1 MTHSALHNLAIPY
14 IYSRFDIVWPDGPL
28 LGETRSGVDA
38 LTYGLSTLVMSMDVF
53 GDSHAHTLRETAS
66 YTCVHCG
73 ETNSK
78 VAKTETGTLQ
88 RRYRKGNYFAQY
100 TRKFS
105 LGNGPPK
112 WVKKYFISKESGKM
126 LGTLVALAVAR
137 MPRLETFMW
146 DMPTGILRDVWVAL
160 SSLGD
165 CPDGQESRL
174 ERIWIRWH
182 DNHAILALSRAHEQA
197 GLPHSASVSQSSSTG
212 APSDIRML
220 NSLNRPLTLL
230 ERSYKNIEHPN
241 LSILPPLK
249 SVTVLDID
257 EPAYLNELSILVERS
272 IDRLREL
279 RIGTASVPLA
289 KTWSTLDQNNIAT
302 PNTIDPMLSYL
313 TSGGILGLIM
323 SGFYDCRGRA
333 YPLVPSFKESQSANK
348 HVGGHEVAATVMDAE
363 VPSEVQDEANL
374 INLGDPQETP
384 ESLKVLSS
392 ASDQI
397 PGFNVSTPKLA
408 PCIPPSAIGVTPS
421 AVDDLLVLMQAS
433 DASNLPSTTSAMI
446 PSESQ
451 RDSHHKSIPS
461 RKAEQALEEQPLPSY
476 KTSALPCSPSKPRK
490 LSLETLEL
498 ERVPINTVVLQKAI
512 DWLVLTSLTLLNC
525 ESDEELWKALRRTY
539 SPRSKPVPIPSS
551 TRSMKGTPDSQLLK
565 SPTSDLSSAP
575 LLEYRLKLRKI
586 HTNNVTPGLITFL
599 KEALAPNSLEWL
611 FLQEGGSASGSKV
624 TLDTIY
630 RGPLR
635 RHRASLTKLM
645 IDGTEQRGG
654 GSGLL
659 KGKMWILNREI
670 LTFITSGKMTRLRE
684 LAMVISFKE
693 WVCLVPHIHETCET
707 NSMHSIISY
716 RDSLRYL
723 ICALCTSPTFST
735 TLTTLRNGRRN

>member
-1 MTHSALHNLAIPY
+1 M
-14 IYSRFDIVWPDGPL
+14 
-28 LGETRSGVDA
+28 
-38 LTYGLSTLVMSMDVF
+38 STAVF
-53 GDSHAHTLRETAS
+53 GDSHAHTQQETAP

-73 ETNSK
+73 ETNYK
-78 VAKTETGTLQ
+78 VAKTVQ
-88 RRYRKGNYFAQY
+88 CRNRKGNYFAQY

-112 WVKKYFISKESGKM
+112 WVKKYLISKESGKM
-126 LGTLVALAVAR
+126 LGTLVALAIAR
-137 MPRLETFMW
+137 MPKLETFMW

-165 CPDGQESRL
+165 RPDGQESRL

-182 DNHAILALSRAHEQA
+182 DNQVILALPRGHEQA
-197 GLPHSASVSQSSSTG
+197 SLPHSTSVSQSSATG
-212 APSDIRML
+212 APLGIRMP

-257 EPAYLNELSILVERS
+257 EPAYLNELSILIERS

-279 RIGTASVPLA
+279 RIGTASVPMA
-289 KTWSTLDQNNIAT
+289 KTWSTLDQNPTAT
-302 PNTIDPMLSYL
+302 PNNIDPKVSYL

-333 YPLVPSFKESQSANK
+333 YPLSPIVKESQSAVK
-348 HVGGHEVAATVMDAE
+348 HVGAHEVVSTVVD
-363 VPSEVQDEANL
+363 SEVAPEAQDDTVLNHPVDL
-374 INLGDPQETP
+374 QESP
-384 ESLKVLSS
+384 DRLKAMSS
-392 ASDQI
+392 ANDQI
-397 PGFNVSTPKLA
+397 PGRDVSAPIPTPCSL
-408 PCIPPSAIGVTPS
+408 PSAIGATLS
-421 AVDDLLVLMQAS
+421 AVDDLPVLMQAS
-433 DASNLPSTTSAMI
+433 EASDFPSSTLAITPAKF
-446 PSESQ
+446 Q
-451 RDSHHKSIPS
+451 RNSHHKSIPS
-461 RKAEQALEEQPLPSY
+461 HNAKQVLHEHSLPSH
-476 KTSALPCSPSKPRK
+476 KTTTLLCSPSKPRK
-490 LSLETLEL
+490 LRLETLEL
-498 ERVPINTVVLQKAI
+498 ERVPINTMVLQKTI
-512 DWLVLTSLTLLNC
+512 DWSLLTSLTLLNC

-539 SPRSKPVPIPSS
+539 SPRSKPIPIPSS
-551 TRSMKGTPDSQLLK
+551 TRSMKGTPDSRLRK
-565 SPTSDLSSAP
+565 SLSSNFSSAP
-575 LLEYRLKLRKI
+575 PLEYRLKLRRI
-586 HTNNVTPGLITFL
+586 HTNNVTPGLISFL

-611 FLQEGGSASGSKV
+611 FLQEAGSASGSMV

-645 IDGTEQRGG
+645 IDSTEHREGG

-659 KGKMWILNREI
+659 KAKMWMLNREI

-693 WVCLVPHIHETCET
+693 WVCLLPPIQ
-707 NSMHSIISY
+707 
-716 RDSLRYL
+716 RDV
-723 ICALCTSPTFST
+723 
-735 TLTTLRNGRRN
+735 